1 MTRQEAINKVIE
13 KRGLEDKYTI
23 LICQAAEEPGAT
35 DKAIIRL
42 MYDILLGVSYEENQE
57 LKKVLDKLLKI

>member
-1 MTRQEAINKVIE
+1 MTRQEAVNKVIE

-23 LICQAAEEPGAT
+23 LIARESEKPEAT

-42 MYDILLGVSYEENQE
+42 MYDILLGVSYEEN
-57 LKKVLDKLLKI
+57 